1 MTHNHIFLSFCL
13 SIIQHVNLFSAFPF
27 TSVDILGN
35 ENLYVRTSRGVVP
48 RRTLKPNTPF
58 GTSSDMLPSDT
69 GSRIGMIYVQNP
81 ADENKAEMHFI
92 VNGEDQGPCT
102 KDIPYKES
110 ELYAVIDIY
119 GTTKQVKIIQIYES
133 TSIDLESF
141 VLFFFFAGDQSTT
154 VHLLVLFVLFVS
166 LQLHHYRV
174 YAATQY
180 CHLWSEIQCRIY
192 RYPPK

>member
-1 MTHNHIFLSFCL
+1 MLYLHQFLLFFSS
-13 SIIQHVNLFSAFPF
+13 SIRKTVN
-27 TSVDILGN
+27 ILGN

-48 RRTLKPNTPF
+48 RRTLKPTAPF

-69 GSRIGMIYVQNP
+69 GSRIGLLYVQNP

-133 TSIDLESF
+133 TCAIFLRI
-141 VLFFFFAGDQSTT
+141 LFDSNQT
-154 VHLLVLFVLFVS
+154 
-166 LQLHHYRV
+166 
-174 YAATQY
+174 
-180 CHLWSEIQCRIY
+180 
-192 RYPPK
+192 

>member
-1 MTHNHIFLSFCL
+1 MVVFFSL
-13 SIIQHVNLFSAFPF
+13 SIDKRYLPAVAAIISYLHQFLFFLLRFAVN
-27 TSVDILGN
+27 ILGN

-48 RRTLKPNTPF
+48 RRTLKPTAPF

-69 GSRIGMIYVQNP
+69 GSRIGLLYVQNP

-133 TSIDLESF
+133 TCATLSKIDFDSK
-141 VLFFFFAGDQSTT
+141 QT
-154 VHLLVLFVLFVS
+154 
-166 LQLHHYRV
+166 
-174 YAATQY
+174 
-180 CHLWSEIQCRIY
+180 
-192 RYPPK
+192 

>member
-1 MTHNHIFLSFCL
+1 MSIHVFLILFYSISFYVGDA
-13 SIIQHVNLFSAFPF
+13 VN
-27 TSVDILGN
+27 ILGN
-35 ENLYVRTSRGVVP
+35 EHLYVRTSRGVVP

-92 VNGEDQGPCT
+92 VNGEDQGACT

-133 TSIDLESF
+133 MWHF
-141 VLFFFFAGDQSTT
+141 CYLFSHF
-154 VHLLVLFVLFVS
+154 
-166 LQLHHYRV
+166 
-174 YAATQY
+174 
-180 CHLWSEIQCRIY
+180 E
-192 RYPPK
+192 